1 MKKQMRRNIINEH
14 ISKSTGV
21 FHLGAHVGQEAENY
35 FNLNKSVIWVEAM
48 PHVHE
53 KLISNIE
60 KFHNQQAFCALIT
73 DKDNQQYTFNVSNF
87 KEGVSSS
94 IFEFG
99 DYSSGKNSLWPTLN
113 LTMIDKLELTS
124 TTIDSLVTNN
134 NINVSQYD
142 FWILDLQGAELVALK
157 GAEKSIEQCRFILGE
172 ISQDEVYKNGVLY
185 PDLKRFLETKGFFP
199 LYESKKIHDDVLFV
213 RQ

>member
-1 MKKQMRRNIINEH
+1 MKRII
-14 ISKSTGV
+14 ISESEKSQILNL
-21 FHLGAHVGQEAENY
+21 HS
-35 FNLNKSVIWVEAM
+35 NLNNDDVI
-48 PHVHE
+48 
-53 KLISNIE
+53 
-60 KFHNQQAFCALIT
+60 IT
-73 DKDNQQYTFNVSNF
+73 DWLSPDEKYVIFLDELYDITNKRKLGNIWENFDNLKFFLQHSFNVSNF

-134 NINVSQYD
+134 NIDVSQYD

-157 GAEKSIEQCRFILGE
+157 GAEKAIEKCKFILAE

-185 PDLKRFLETKGFFP
+185 PDLKRFLEAKGFFP